1 MAVLLKEKTYS
12 DYENT
17 PEGGKYQLICGEII
31 EKTSPSSYHQEICF
45 RLLLKLG
52 NFVSIKKNGKIFPA
66 PMDVTFS
73 PNDTVQPDL
82 LFIEKSRYSIIQEK
96 RIVGAPDLVVEVISP
111 STAYIDLK
119 YKKDL
124 YENSGVKE
132 YWIVDPQDHSIE
144 IYYKE
149 LDDFIRIQKSSKEGK
164 VISRVLDGLEIN
176 IKDVFETE

>member
-1 MAVLLKEKTYS
+1 M
-12 DYENT
+12 
-17 PEGGKYQLICGEII
+17 
-31 EKTSPSSYHQEICF
+31 
-45 RLLLKLG
+45 
-52 NFVSIKKNGKIFPA
+52 
-66 PMDVTFS
+66 
-73 PNDTVQPDL
+73 
-82 LFIEKSRYSIIQEK
+82 
-96 RIVGAPDLVVEVISP
+96 VVEVISP

-124 YENSGVKE
+124 YENSGVIE

-176 IKDVFETE
+176 TKDVFETE